1 MSRKL
6 YLFPDTNIFLQCKPL
21 DQVNFKEI
29 TDCDEIEIIITR
41 PVQQEIDRQKGQ
53 GNTRLSKKAKTTAS
67 LFIRIIQAEGR
78 MLCLRESSPRVTIKM
93 DVQLRPDDALAQF
106 LNYQEADDQ
115 FVGIASGFAT
125 PDNGDEKAI
134 ITCDSGPMISALTH
148 EIQCPE
154 VPDSWMLTPE
164 TDEQAKKIAQL
175 EKELKK
181 HTEARPLFAINTDT
195 DQPDWDG
202 RHFNFTSC
210 IYSPLTEDEVGHLI
224 SKISSAIP
232 LVTNFTDGKPET
244 APSGVLSSTMRAML
258 DEAYEAASEKDIA
271 SYQMQYPQWLND
283 CEEILKTLHNA
294 LNPHCFKHSLCF
306 LVSNRGHAIAE
317 RAEISFSASGK
328 FGLGDSTWKLDKM
341 RTEPANVTFPEAPAV
356 PKGKWVNRYGVD
368 PMSYARAL
376 AIPALQFKQPEVLM
390 PLNGYRNKNGFYY
403 QAENRNM
410 PVKSFAF
417 GCEEW
422 RHQDKDESFQ
432 LYAFFPAEIGEKCGS
447 LKIRIHANN
456 LLEPIAKTY
465 PVRIVVSEIS
475 PYAYAEKLIEELI
488 THKRFNKKL
497 NLS

>member
-29 TDCDEIEIIITR
+29 TDCDVIEVIITR

-67 LFIRIIQAEGR
+67 LFKRIIQAEGR
-78 MLCLRESSPRVTIKM
+78 VLCLKDSSPRVTIKM

-115 FVGIASGFAT
+115 FVGIASGFAI

-134 ITCDSGPMISALTH
+134 ITCDSGPMISAITH

-154 VPDSWMLTPE
+154 VPDSWMLMPE

-195 DQPDWDG
+195 VDWDG
-202 RHFNFTSC
+202 RHFNFTSY
-210 IYSPLTEDEVGHLI
+210 IYSPLTEDEVARLK
-224 SKISSAIP
+224 SKLSSAIP
-232 LVTNFTDGKPET
+232 LVTNFTEGKPET
-244 APSGVLSSTMRAML
+244 ASSGVLSSAMRAML
-258 DEAYEAASEKDIA
+258 DEVYEEASEKDIA
-271 SYQMQYPQWLND
+271 SYQIQYPQWLND
-283 CEEILKTLHNA
+283 CEEILRTLHNS
-294 LNPHCFKHSLCF
+294 LNPQCFKHPLCF
-306 LVSNRGHAIAE
+306 FVSNLGHAIAE
-317 RAEISFSASGK
+317 RAEISFSASGT

-341 RTEPANVTFPEAPAV
+341 RTEPDNVTFPKSPAV

-376 AIPALQFKQPEVLM
+376 AIPAMEFRQPQMPV

-403 QAENRNM
+403 LAENRNM

-417 GCEEW
+417 ECEEW
-422 RHQDKDESFQ
+422 RHQDKDESFPIN
-432 LYAFFPAEIGEKCGS
+432 AFFPAEIGEKSGS
-447 LKIRIHANN
+447 VEVRIHANN
-456 LLEPIAKTY
+456 LLEPIVKIY
-465 PVRIVVSEIS
+465 PVRIAVYEAS
-475 PYAYAEKLIEELI
+475 PYSYAENLIEDFI
-488 THKRFNKKL
+488 THKKFNKKL
-497 NLS
+497 NL